1 MYEYRKE
8 GMGMD
13 ELARANW
20 RKAKASQ
27 GSGACVEV
35 ANLDSGNVA
44 MRDSK
49 DYGQG
54 PVMLFA
60 PSEWVAFLDGIRHGE
75 FDL

>member
-1 MYEYRKE
+1 
-8 GMGMD
+8 MD
-13 ELARANW
+13 ELANAHW

-27 GSGACVEV
+27 VNTDCVEV

-49 DYGQG
+49 DYGLG
-54 PVMLFA
+54 PVMVFA
-60 PSEWVAFLDGIRHGE
+60 PTEWLMFLNGAKSGE